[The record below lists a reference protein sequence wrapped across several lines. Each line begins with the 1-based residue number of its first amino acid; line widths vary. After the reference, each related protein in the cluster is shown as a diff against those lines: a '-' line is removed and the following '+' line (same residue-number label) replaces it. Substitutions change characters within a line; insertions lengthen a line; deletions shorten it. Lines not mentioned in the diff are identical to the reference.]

1 MILNCIQVMNK
12 IRKNNL
18 KNFFSLFVIVS
29 MSSVSI
35 LVGAAWAEES
45 TLPSWIKTT
54 SIWWGEEK
62 ISDEEFIN
70 SLQYLLENEILVIP
84 DQKSS

>member
-1 MILNCIQVMNK
+1 MILNSIQVMNK
-12 IRKNNL
+12 TRKNNL

-29 MSSVSI
+29 LSSVWI
-35 LVGAAWAEES
+35 FIWAALAEES
-45 TLPSWIKTT
+45 TLPSWIKRT

-70 SLQYLLENEILVIP
+70 SLQYLLENEILVSP
-84 DQKSS
+84 QPEV